1 MKGRP
6 HASCVCLSPCA
17 LNTLSAQAHHGVV
30 ISTLDDLFVPRCPA
44 GTTGSFS
51 QKMYA
56 SLLVSL
62 FFHPT
67 LCSKILEPRTP
78 FYFRNLIDGMRQTA
92 SPGAIHKAFIRLF
105 SAFMLAI

>member
-1 MKGRP
+1 MKHGNTFERELYRTNCCGLSDVRDGVHGTPMKGRP

-56 SLLVSL
+56 SLL
-62 FFHPT
+62 
-67 LCSKILEPRTP
+67 
-78 FYFRNLIDGMRQTA
+78 
-92 SPGAIHKAFIRLF
+92 
-105 SAFMLAI
+105 